1 MYDPKYSY
9 ALSFELVE
17 SRHETP
23 AINGAIFRQYN
34 IDVAINYLNKGKATL
49 FAHVLETAAF
59 SRVFDVCKDNGWTW
73 EDPEWDEDDMTPE
86 YLPKKLTINLF
97 VTGFTPAL
105 VAVINMC
112 KCNGITLNT
121 WHYNKDKEDY
131 FYYPIA

>member
-1 MYDPKYSY
+1 MNN
-9 ALSFELVE
+9 AGHVLILSLVE
-17 SRHETP
+17 SCHEIP
-23 AINGAIFRQYN
+23 QAIDGAIFRQSD
-34 IDVAINYLNKGKATL
+34 IDRAIAYLNKDKATL

-59 SRVFDVCKDNGWTW
+59 NKVFNLCHDKDWTW
-73 EDPEWDEDDMTPE
+73 IDPWWDEEDMIPE
-86 YLPKKLTINLF
+86 NLPTDLIINLY

-112 KCNGITLNT
+112 KYNNITLNT

>member
-1 MYDPKYSY
+1 MNN
-9 ALSFELVE
+9 AGHVLILSLVE
-17 SRHETP
+17 SRHEIP
-23 AINGAIFRQYN
+23 QAIDGAIFRQSD
-34 IDVAINYLNKGKATL
+34 IDRAIAYLNKDKATL

-59 SRVFDVCKDNGWTW
+59 NKVFSLSKKNGWTW
-73 EDPEWDEDDMTPE
+73 EDPEWDGDDMIPE
-86 YLPKKLTINLF
+86 YLPKDLIINLY

-121 WHYNKDKEDY
+121 WHYNKDSKDY

>member
-1 MYDPKYSY
+1 MNNGHVFIFS
-9 ALSFELVE
+9 LIE
-17 SRHETP
+17 SRHEIP
-23 AINGAIFRQYN
+23 QAIDGAIFCQSD
-34 IDVAINYLNKGKATL
+34 IDRAIAYLNKNKASL

-59 SRVFDVCKDNGWTW
+59 NKVFNLCHDKSWTW
-73 EDPEWDEDDMTPE
+73 EDPEWDEDDMIPE
-86 YLPKKLTINLF
+86 YLPKDLIINLY

-121 WHYNKDKEDY
+121 WHYNKDSEDY

>member
-1 MYDPKYSY
+1 MTTTLNF
-9 ALSFELVE
+9 ALVE
-17 SRHETP
+17 SRHEIP
-23 AINGAIFRQYN
+23 QAIDGAIFRQSD
-34 IDVAINYLNKGKATL
+34 IDRAIAYLNKGYPTL

-73 EDPEWDEDDMTPE
+73 VDPWWDEEDMTPE
-86 YLPKKLTINLF
+86 NLPTDLIINLY

-112 KCNGITLNT
+112 KYNGITLNT
-121 WHYNKDKEDY
+121 WHYNKDSGDY

>member
-1 MYDPKYSY
+1 MNN
-9 ALSFELVE
+9 AGHVLILSLVE

-23 AINGAIFRQYN
+23 TTDGAIFRQCN

-59 SRVFDVCKDNGWTW
+59 NRVFNLCHDKNWTW
-73 EDPEWDEDDMTPE
+73 EDPEWDEEDMTPE
-86 YLPKKLTINLF
+86 NLPTDLIINLY

-112 KCNGITLNT
+112 RYNGITLNT
-121 WHYNKDKEDY
+121 WHYNKDSGDY